1 MEKTLLGSPFLYA
14 LLYVSIG
21 ISLAG
26 IIFRITRWFVV
37 DTGPEAGLIP
47 VKKRAASVLKGMASF
62 VFSLKILK
70 MFKVLIFEVLLQSRI
85 LKKDFIRWIMHFCIF
100 FGFTML
106 LLMHA
111 LDKIITKNV
120 FTDYFPTIDPFQFLR
135 NLFGLMVIFGV
146 GIAVYRRI
154 RSRGSFLATRYAD
167 RYALVIL
174 AVIIVSGFLEEG
186 VKMISENAFN
196 RMVNTYL
203 YPGDPE
209 DVDALKAFSSKQY
222 GTVFSSEKFN
232 TSPKLLAKG
241 EMLNKQ
247 ACASC
252 HAPAKT
258 AFISYPAS
266 RLIKPFAV
274 TLNKTRA
281 DIWLYYLHVLA
292 CFIGLAYLPF
302 SKFFHLI
309 ADPLTIAVNGVSDPR
324 NVDPSTALTRRA
336 MELDACTECG
346 TCSRYC
352 SVSPVFTMLHNTEI
366 LPMHKILTLKRLSSG
381 KKIGNAQMMTIS
393 EGAFICTTC
402 FKCTE
407 VCPAGI
413 NLQDQWL
420 SSRELLSEMGH
431 PLPHVWLKKFNA
443 SEWSDRMRE
452 NESTQ
457 NEADEGIVRYNNLTG
472 DSNVF
477 ALCIQCQTCTNVCS
491 VVAARTDPR
500 DAVDIT
506 PHKIMNLLRLGLHD
520 LTLGSRMVWD
530 CVTCYQCQENCPQ
543 GIRVTDII
551 YELKNKAYAH
561 FKKIDRS
568 AAVKED
574 PC

>member
-1 MEKTLLGSPFLYA
+1 L
-14 LLYVSIG
+14 
-21 ISLAG
+21 
-26 IIFRITRWFVV
+26 
-37 DTGPEAGLIP
+37 
-47 VKKRAASVLKGMASF
+47 
-62 VFSLKILK
+62 
-70 MFKVLIFEVLLQSRI
+70 
-85 LKKDFIRWIMHFCIF
+85 MHFCIF

-120 FTDYFPTIDPFQFLR
+120 FADYFPTIDPFQFLR
-135 NLFGLMVIFGV
+135 NLFGVLVIFGV

-154 RSRGSFLATRYAD
+154 RRRGPFLATRYAD

-186 VKMISENAFN
+186 AKMISESTFN
-196 RMVNTYL
+196 RMVSTYL
-203 YPGDPE
+203 YPDNSE
-209 DVDALKAFSSKQY
+209 DVDALKAFASKQY

-232 TSPKLLAKG
+232 TSPGLLARG
-241 EMLNKQ
+241 GMLDKQ
-247 ACASC
+247 ACISC
-252 HAPAKT
+252 HSPAKT
-258 AFISYPAS
+258 AFVSYPAS
-266 RLIKPFAV
+266 RLMKPFAI
-274 TLNKTRA
+274 TLNKSRI
-281 DIWLYYLHVLA
+281 DIWLYYLHVLL
-292 CFIGLAYLPF
+292 CFMGLAYLPF

-309 ADPLTIAVNGVSDPR
+309 ADPITIAVNGVLDLR
-324 NVDPSTALTRRA
+324 NVNPSAALARRA
-336 MELDACTECG
+336 MEFDACTECG

-352 SVSPVFTMLHNTEI
+352 SVAPVFTMLSNTEI
-366 LPMHKILTLKRLSSG
+366 LPMHKLLTLKRISSG
-381 KKIGNAQMMTIS
+381 KKIGNAQMRTIS

-443 SEWSDRMRE
+443 SEWSDRMHQ
-452 NESTQ
+452 NESMRI
-457 NEADEGIVRYNNLTG
+457 EADAGMVRYNNLTS

-477 ALCIQCQTCTNVCS
+477 ALCIQCQTCTNVCP
-491 VVAARTDPR
+491 VVGARTDPK

-568 AAVKED
+568 AAVEEN